1 MRLEAGGE
9 ARAVRVEALG
19 PGRFRVDGRDVAVIG
34 WADGELAVAIEGAAL
49 RFGIAVAGSS
59 VTVFAGAEALVVGV
73 PDPLAVAGEAAA
85 HGDDLR
91 APMPGLVKHLDAAAG
106 QAVARGERLVVL
118 EAMKMEH
125 ALLAPRDGVIAE
137 VMVAEGAQV
146 TDGTVILRLEPVDE

>member
-1 MRLEAGGE
+1 
-9 ARAVRVEALG
+9 
-19 PGRFRVDGRDVAVIG
+19 
-34 WADGELAVAIEGAAL
+34 
-49 RFGIAVAGSS
+49 
-59 VTVFAGAEALVVGV
+59 VFTGAEALVVGV

-85 HGDDLR
+85 HGDDLL